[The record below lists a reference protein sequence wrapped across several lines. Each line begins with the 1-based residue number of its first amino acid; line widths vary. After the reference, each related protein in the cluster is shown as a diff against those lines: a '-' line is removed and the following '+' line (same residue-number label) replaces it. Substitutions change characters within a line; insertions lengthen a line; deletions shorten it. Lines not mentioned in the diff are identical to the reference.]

1 MAICLNFVRKETD
14 VGPGALVRNGDS
26 TVFVRQG
33 MSCRYWLTLAY
44 ALGLSGL
51 VSGSF
56 ASNHG
61 AEAEPAR
68 VRPGN
73 SPASASA
80 VQMTPW
86 QPAGGLMQLPIWP
99 DGVAIQRPET
109 NAAER
114 VVQKTNLVGGRPWTF
129 VTNIS
134 RPTMT
139 VYPPRAPNTGAAVMV
154 LPGGGYYGVAI
165 DLEGSEIC
173 DWINRMGM
181 TCILLKYRS
190 PQDWHKD
197 GKHQAPAVQLALQ
210 DAQRAMGLVRQRSAE
225 YGIDPRKVGV
235 IGFSAGGHL
244 VAAISNADKRTYA
257 AVDAA
262 DSLSSRPD
270 FAIALYPGHLWSGKD
285 LELYAWN
292 SISPSAPPTLLLQS
306 FDDPVDDVRNSIA
319 YAMALRKLKVPVE
332 MHLYAEGG
340 HAFGLRPT
348 SSPITTEWPKL
359 VAEWLRAT
367 KIL

>member
-1 MAICLNFVRKETD
+1 MAR
-14 VGPGALVRNGDS
+14 RS
-26 TVFVRQG
+26 
-33 MSCRYWLTLAY
+33 WLMFAC
-44 ALGLSGL
+44 ALGLSG
-51 VSGSF
+51 SGVF
-56 ASNHG
+56 ASSQR
-61 AEAEPAR
+61 AEPEPAR
-68 VRPGN
+68 AKV
-73 SPASASA
+73 SHAPASTGAGHA
-80 VQMTPW
+80 AQW
-86 QPAGGLMQLPIWP
+86 QPAPGLTQVPIWP
-99 DGVAIQRPET
+99 DGVPIQRPET
-109 NAAER
+109 NAAESIVPEPR
-114 VVQKTNLVGGRPWTF
+114 LVGGRPWTF

-139 VYPPRAPNTGAAVMV
+139 VYPPTGPNTGAAVMV

-165 DLEGSEIC
+165 DLEGSEVC
-173 DWINRMGM
+173 DWITRIGL

-197 GKHQAPAVQLALQ
+197 GKHQAPAVQMALQ
-210 DAQRAMGLVRQRSAE
+210 DAQRAMGLVRQRAAE
-225 YGIDPRKVGV
+225 YGIDSRKIGV

-262 DSLSSRPD
+262 DGLPSRPD

-285 LELYAWN
+285 LDLYSWN
-292 SISPSAPPTLLLQS
+292 PISPNAPPTLLLQS
-306 FDDPVDDVRNSIA
+306 FDDPVDDVHNSIA

-359 VAEWLRAT
+359 VVEWLRT
-367 KIL
+367 IKVL